1 MSVHSVL
8 RSFGLCQDEEMD
20 VEDEMDI
27 LKALGSKTPPANLA
41 PPDRKP
47 VDGPGKK
54 SLRGSI
60 ESDTSSEV

>member
-1 MSVHSVL
+1 
-8 RSFGLCQDEEMD
+8 MD